1 MADPIL
7 RFENV
12 SLSYD
17 EKLVLDKIHL
27 SVNPGDTFIL
37 LGAAGSGKTL
47 LLKLAMS
54 LIQADS
60 GTIQLLGRDITKM
73 KETDL
78 FEIRSE
84 VGILFQ
90 EGGLFDSMTV
100 AENVGYPLRNQ
111 KLLLTPEAEIEVRVK
126 ESLEFVELGHTLDKF
141 PSELSGGMRRR
152 VGIARANVTNPKISL
167 YDSPT
172 AGLDPITAHTI
183 MSLVLKQRELRKTTT
198 VLATH
203 RYQDGAMAANYR
215 WDDAQHDVVRAVP
228 YGQYAN
234 LNTTFIVM
242 DEGRIVF
249 AGTQAQLETSRDPY
263 VSQFVLHQ
271 PPPKIPSIGEPGRLP
286 A

>member
-1 MADPIL
+1 MAEAIL
-7 RFENV
+7 QFEDVSFRFEDN
-12 SLSYD
+12 
-17 EKLVLDKIHL
+17 LVLDR
-27 SVNPGDTFIL
+27 VNLTVSRGDTFIL

-54 LIQADS
+54 LIQPSS
-60 GTIQLLGRDITKM
+60 GRIRLLGHDITDL
-73 KETDL
+73 KESEL

-90 EGGLFDSMTV
+90 EGGLFDSLTV
-100 AENVGYPLRNQ
+100 EENVGYPLRNQ
-111 KLLLTPEAEIEVRVK
+111 KRLRAPEEEVLTRVT

-152 VGIARANVTNPKISL
+152 VGIARANVTNPKLSL

-183 MSLVLKQRELRKTTT
+183 MSLIVKQRDLRKTTT

-203 RYQDGAMAANYR
+203 RYQDGAMAANYQ
-215 WDDAQHDVVRAVP
+215 WDEATHDVVRAVP
-228 YGQYAN
+228 HGQYAS
-234 LNTTFIVM
+234 LNTCFVVM
-242 DEGRIVF
+242 KEGKIAF
-249 AGTQAQLETSRDPY
+249 LGEQQQLEASRDPY
-263 VSQFVLHQ
+263 VSQFVLHH
-271 PPPKIPSIGEPGRLP
+271 PPPRIGPGGDRGQLP